1 MRDSLP
7 RKVMDAQRRP
17 ASKSDVESNNL
28 EVHARAPRCARFD
41 ADGMSHRLEP
51 DAAWNLRLKSYI
63 VRHENAAQ
71 QQQKQLGPRLQPKGP
86 MTGQG
91 EIWLGSAH
99 QAESRAPAAQL
110 QQISDAAAAAMQQ
123 THAEAQGRQKARK
136 CSRGCVSEWAALLSR
151 EITVAAIPFN
161 SRALLC
167 CCAAVLLCPARLP
180 VEPPSR

>member
-1 MRDSLP
+1 MRDSQP

-17 ASKSDVESNNL
+17 ASRSDVKSNNL
-28 EVHARAPRCARFD
+28 EVRARAPRCARFD
-41 ADGMSHRLEP
+41 ADGMSHRLES

-71 QQQKQLGPRLQPKGP
+71 QQRKQLGPRMQPKGP

-110 QQISDAAAAAMQQ
+110 QQISDAAAAAAMQQ
-123 THAEAQGRQKARK
+123 LTQKRRADKRH
-136 CSRGCVSEWAALLSR
+136 GNAAADAS
-151 EITVAAIPFN
+151 PNGPHF
-161 SRALLC
+161 
-167 CCAAVLLCPARLP
+167 
-180 VEPPSR
+180 